1 MTPDAAPRRALRH
14 CGPRRNTIVTDSSS
28 LGRTRSLRI
37 VAALVVTCLLAVSG
51 WAFADEEGRG
61 DHQEAISRTGARGDS
76 AV

>member
-1 MTPDAAPRRALRH
+1 MTPDAASCRATRH
-14 CGPRRNTIVTDSSS
+14 RGPRRNTIVT
-28 LGRTRSLRI
+28 
-37 VAALVVTCLLAVSG
+37 VAGLVVACLLAVSG